1 MGKKLIN
8 VPWTKFMG
16 KEGYKKKIK
25 AVADRTLKELW
36 SAFGENR
43 LNITLA
49 ILVLLWLHVNFR
61 IICSSFVKNVLSIFI
76 GIALNL

>member
-43 LNITLA
+43 LSVYVAWSMCLC
-49 ILVLLWLHVNFR
+49 IL
-61 IICSSFVKNVLSIFI
+61 SFFFI
-76 GIALNL
+76 H